1 MRKYNGV
8 FFNFLVSN
16 SLLQKDKDFKLKKCL
31 EKLLK
36 KFKNLKK
43 KSHQEA
49 KEVGDVH
56 WKTLNENSK
65 DSTKIQTHF
74 SIFFISTFLFFC
86 QIEDP
91 IKIEEFF
98 NTRLIIKNQKKKF
111 IFN

>member
-16 SLLQKDKDFKLKKCL
+16 SLLQKDKDFKLKKCS
-31 EKLLK
+31 EKLSK
-36 KFKNLKK
+36 KLKNLKK
-43 KSHQEA
+43 KLHQEA

-74 SIFFISTFLFFC
+74 SIFFISTFLFFV
-86 QIEDP
+86 
-91 IKIEEFF
+91 K
-98 NTRLIIKNQKKKF
+98 
-111 IFN
+111 